1 MTTLASKVAL
11 VTGSARGIGRAIA
24 ERYEQLGA
32 SVVVNYSE
40 RHREGDVLSACT
52 ACGRALLPGSKT
64 KRQRRPA
71 PCIDVRVSLTDER
84 G

>member
-11 VTGSARGIGRAIA
+11 VTGSARIGRAIA

-71 PCIDVRVSLTDER
+71 ACIDVRVSLTDER

>member
-40 RHREGDVLSACT
+40 RHREGGVTASRRGDQRKRGSSAE
-52 ACGRALLPGSKT
+52 GP
-64 KRQRRPA
+64 
-71 PCIDVRVSLTDER
+71 
-84 G
+84 